1 MRKIASI
8 LNWLFG
14 SMFGRPDETF
24 EDEDMPPSANVW
36 NPLPGNV
43 LELGD
48 TGWQIKFKP
57 SDGPDYILFS
67 PEGRRMAS
75 GGDGQLD
82 ALKSYAERC
91 ASQRAEFTPTKPIWP

>member
-8 LNWLFG
+8 LNWL
-14 SMFGRPDETF
+14 SERMFGQPKELHEPEVHTDNT
-24 EDEDMPPSANVW
+24 W
-36 NPLPGNV
+36 NPLPGSI

-48 TGWQIKFKP
+48 TGWQITFKP

-75 GGDGQLD
+75 CKDGQLD

-91 ASQRAEFTPTKPIWP
+91 ASQRAEFTPSKPIWL